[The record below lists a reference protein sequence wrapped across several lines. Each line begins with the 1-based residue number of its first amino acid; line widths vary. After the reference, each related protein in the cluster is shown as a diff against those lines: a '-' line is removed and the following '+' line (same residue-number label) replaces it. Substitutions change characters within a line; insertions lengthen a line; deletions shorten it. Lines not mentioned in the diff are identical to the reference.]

1 IFFGV
6 GAVPGAAAG
15 AGIGL
20 QVGNLILL
28 ALGLSSIAEYF
39 YQGLPACL
47 SAFQEG
53 FATAWHADEGL
64 KPEGLDPTGGSAY
77 VIQERIDRAAQQ
89 IAKGQEQLVLLLF
102 TAIVTYMTRGQVK
115 AGLMGSMD
123 SIAARSAK
131 LQSEI
136 SNKQFA
142 NWLARNEQKLLA
154 QPELRVNEPA
164 PFKKA
169 QDPQP
174 DAQGKK
180 PESPPKVEK
189 IERHELGDIIG
200 TYSALDPGPLPPDIA
215 ATFTGGRYTVVKL
228 ERDTVLNRVGTAE
241 QELGQFFSRYTPDG
255 VIQSRIDRAILPEWP
270 TGGKSPIDTVFNV
283 KIPAGTEVY
292 IGEIGSQGGFYVG
305 GAEQIVVIKPWTI
318 KGIEVMSSGPLK

>member
-1 IFFGV
+1 
-6 GAVPGAAAG
+6 
-15 AGIGL
+15 
-20 QVGNLILL
+20 
-28 ALGLSSIAEYF
+28 
-39 YQGLPACL
+39 
-47 SAFQEG
+47 
-53 FATAWHADEGL
+53 
-64 KPEGLDPTGGSAY
+64 
-77 VIQERIDRAAQQ
+77 
-89 IAKGQEQLVLLLF
+89 
-102 TAIVTYMTRGQVK
+102 M
-115 AGLMGSMD
+115 
-123 SIAARSAK
+123 
-131 LQSEI
+131 
-136 SNKQFA
+136 
-142 NWLARNEQKLLA
+142 LA

-180 PESPPKVEK
+180 PESPPKVKK

-228 ERDTVLNRVGTAE
+228 ERDTVLNKVGTAE

-292 IGEIGSQGGFYVG
+292 IGEIGSQGVFYVV
-305 GAEQIVVIKPWTI
+305 GAEQIVIIKPWTI